1 MCYEDKTGI
10 LGYCF
15 SFLKPFALGKAK
27 IVYNFGLS
35 ECNRVN
41 ENLSCD
47 PSVER
52 SRWDSSTG
60 GGGGGGGNNMFMQV
74 NVEKYP

>member
-1 MCYEDKTGI
+1 MRII
-10 LGYCF
+10 LGYF
-15 SFLKPFALGKAK
+15 FIFLKPFALRKAK

-52 SRWDSSTG
+52 SRWDSSTRG
-60 GGGGGGGNNMFMQV
+60 HNICLYEKMWKESLNNLYYSFLS
-74 NVEKYP
+74 